1 MKQVHQFELVRNLDL
16 LSMLLVQEENAK
28 TTNYFI
34 NYLSGKWLLRSKKV
48 MFVMNP
54 IENQ

>member
-16 LSMLLVQEENAK
+16 LSMLQVQEENAK

-48 MFVMNP
+48 MFVMSP